1 MSARANRINID
12 LGAYKQRWLDYCAAH
27 HTTPSRAFKQVVAK
41 LTAEEGEA
49 LAANAVAMAAGKLR
63 KQVTLRQDEALF
75 IASEAR
81 RIGLSESQWIVAL
94 VRAQMVAQ
102 PQLGKVELAA
112 LGQSNLALLA
122 IGRNLNQIAR
132 ACNGGRYPSDK
143 ELTRVLDALQVRL
156 QQHVQQVAAVMAA
169 NLARW
174 RRP

>member
-12 LGAYKQRWLDYCAAH
+12 LGAYKQRWVDYCAAH
-27 HTTPSRAFKQVVAK
+27 QTTPSRAFKQVVAK
-41 LTAEEGEA
+41 LTADGGQAPATE
-49 LAANAVAMAAGKLR
+49 AVAAPTGKLR
-63 KQVTLRQDEALF
+63 KQVTLRQEEAVF
-75 IASEAR
+75 VATEAR
-81 RIGLSESQWIVAL
+81 RIGLRESQWIVAL
-94 VRAQMVAQ
+94 VRAQLTAQ
-102 PQLGKVELAA
+102 PQLGQVELAA

-132 ACNGGRYPSDK
+132 ACNSGSIPTDQ
-143 ELTRVLDALQVRL
+143 ELTCVLEAMQARL